1 MEPFRIVRGVA
12 APLMRQNVDT
22 DVIIRVERLIGLER
36 DALGPWA
43 FESWRYGPD
52 GAERAD
58 FLLNQAPYRHAPILL
73 AGDNFGCGSS
83 REGAVWALA
92 GQGFRCVI
100 APSFGDIF
108 YGNCFQNGVLPIN
121 LPRAEVESLAEEA
134 RAAPDAEWTIDLIER
149 AITSPTGRRISF
161 GIDPQRRE
169 MLLDGLDQIG
179 VTRRRE
185 AEIAAFQS
193 RDRRER
199 PWIYFEPP
207 PSDPH
212 VSRGAVAAL
221 STFPDLPPAEPLP

>member
-1 MEPFRIVRGVA
+1 MEPFRTLRGVA

-22 DVIIRVERLIGLER
+22 DVIIRVERLVGLER

-52 GAERAD
+52 GAERPD
-58 FLLNQAPYRHAPILL
+58 FVLNQEPYRRAPILV

-83 REGAVWALA
+83 REGAVWALV
-92 GQGFRCVI
+92 GQGIRCVI

-121 LPRAEVESLAEEA
+121 LPRQEVEALADEA
-134 RAAPDAEWTIDLIER
+134 KAAPEAEWTIDLVAR
-149 AITSPTGRRISF
+149 AITTPSGRQVPF
-161 GIDPQRRE
+161 AIDPQRRE

-185 AEIAAFQS
+185 AEIAAFQA

-199 PWIYFEPP
+199 PWIY
-207 PSDPH
+207 
-212 VSRGAVAAL
+212 VQRQVA
-221 STFPDLPPAEPLP
+221 